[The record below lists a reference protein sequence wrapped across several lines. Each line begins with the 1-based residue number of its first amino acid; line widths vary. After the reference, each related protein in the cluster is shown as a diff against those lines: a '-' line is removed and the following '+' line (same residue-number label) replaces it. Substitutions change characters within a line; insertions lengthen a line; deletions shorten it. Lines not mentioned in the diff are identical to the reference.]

1 VEKIRC
7 RPGIRDLDNATGKK
21 ILTIEQ
27 MIDKVYELWPELEW
41 IEDPVLR
48 DQTARTWEKAL
59 IQSVLSPEDLNVIP
73 FTLLVPDLEV
83 SFMDHK
89 RCVVHIARD
98 SGEQIRNHLNK
109 GLRVNMD
116 VLIAGAILADVGK
129 LLEYVKE
136 DGKIIQGTH
145 GKYLRHPFS
154 GVSLAESCGVPPEV
168 CHIIA
173 AHAGEGDLVKR
184 SVEAYIVHH
193 ADFMT
198 FLPFKSRLET

>member
-1 VEKIRC
+1 MK
-7 RPGIRDLDNATGKK
+7 
-21 ILTIEQ
+21 
-27 MIDKVYELWPELEW
+27 DKVYELWPELEW
-41 IEDPVLR
+41 IEDPGLR
-48 DQTARTWEKAL
+48 EKTAKTWELAL
-59 IQSVLSPEDLNVIP
+59 SQSDLDADDLNRIP
-73 FTLLVPDLEV
+73 FTLLVPGLEV

-98 SGEQIRNHLNK
+98 CGEQIRNHLGK
-109 GLRVNMD
+109 GLSVDMD

-129 LLEYVKE
+129 LLEYEKKE
-136 DGKIIQGTH
+136 GGIVQGNY

-154 GVSLAESCGVPPEV
+154 GVSLAETCGVPPEV

-173 AHAGEGDLVKR
+173 SHAGEGDLIKR

>member
-1 VEKIRC
+1 MKDTVS
-7 RPGIRDLDNATGKK
+7 
-21 ILTIEQ
+21 
-27 MIDKVYELWPELEW
+27 ELWPELEW
-41 IEDPVLR
+41 IKDPVLR
-48 DQTARTWEKAL
+48 GQTAKTWELAL
-59 IQSVLSPEDLNVIP
+59 SKSALTAEDLNVIP

-83 SFMDHK
+83 SFMEHK

-98 SGEQIRNHLNK
+98 SGEQIKNHLGK
-109 GLRVNMD
+109 GLTVNMD
-116 VLIAGAILADVGK
+116 VLISGAILADVGK
-129 LLEYVKE
+129 LLEYEKK
-136 DGKIIQGTH
+136 DGKAIQGNY

-173 AHAGEGDLVKR
+173 AHAGEGDMIKR

-198 FLPFKSRLET
+198 FLPFKSRLQT